1 MASLFD
7 PEFDESSDRPGFEW
21 RRARLG
27 REAGGEHLGASL
39 FELPAGQALY
49 PMHYHLGNEEL
60 LIVIDGAPSL
70 RTPTDERVLERGEVV
85 SFPRGEDGAHQ
96 LVNRSDADAR
106 VLIVSEM
113 NAPEVVIRPESGKLS
128 AFGTPPGYRGEDL
141 VHKVFFERDE
151 APFWEGENQPPPAP
165 K

>member
-1 MASLFD
+1 MADLFD
-7 PEFDESSDRPGFEW
+7 PDFDESSDRPGFQW
-21 RRARLG
+21 RRARLA

-39 FELPAGQALY
+39 FELPPGQALY

-60 LIVIDGAPSL
+60 LIVVDGFPSL
-70 RTPTDERVLERGEVV
+70 RTPEDERVLERGEVV
-85 SFPRGEDGAHQ
+85 SFPRGASGAHQ
-96 LVNRSDADAR
+96 IVNRSDADAR
-106 VLIVSEM
+106 VLLISEM

-151 APFWEGENQPPPAP
+151 VPLWEGEEPPSEAP
-165 K
+165 